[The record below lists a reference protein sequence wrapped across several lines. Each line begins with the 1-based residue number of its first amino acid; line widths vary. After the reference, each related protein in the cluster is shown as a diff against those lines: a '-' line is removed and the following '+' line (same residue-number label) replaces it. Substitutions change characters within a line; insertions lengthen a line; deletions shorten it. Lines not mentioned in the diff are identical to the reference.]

1 MMTNEEHTQHTRKL
15 IAELLDLVCDLL
27 STDPSFTDPVREYN
41 ELRNAAILLGWRTG
55 KVIPLEEH

>member
-1 MMTNEEHTQHTRKL
+1 MQIDEHNQHTRQL
-15 IAELLDLVCDLL
+15 VTELLDLVCDLL

-55 KVIPLEEH
+55 KVIPLEET